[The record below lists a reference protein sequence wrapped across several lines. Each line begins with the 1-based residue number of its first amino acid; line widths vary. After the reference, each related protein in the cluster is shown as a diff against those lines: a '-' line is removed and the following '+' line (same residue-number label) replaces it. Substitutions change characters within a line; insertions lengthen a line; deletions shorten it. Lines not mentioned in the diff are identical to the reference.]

1 MGRSASKYNRADAK
15 KRRKPNILSVGHMV
29 NYNCTRFLQ
38 NNKPGFSIC
47 TSSSRSS
54 PTPGRFSGNALS
66 FGNRP
71 HADILEWTAGWPPWI
86 SIGRR
91 IARAVSPSS
100 GRVGRRNGR
109 GRPPLA
115 ALPRLAC
122 HVVRTPMVLA
132 PPTGSHRTT
141 GGTFPPTGPSAT
153 LCPRPSP
160 TLPSPARPSTPSV
173 SPPFVPTDVSRGR
186 HPREVR
192 TTSLILNKN
201 S

>member
-1 MGRSASKYNRADAK
+1 
-15 KRRKPNILSVGHMV
+15 MV
-29 NYNCTRFLQ
+29 NYNCTRFSQ
-38 NNKPGFSIC
+38 NYKLRIFVC
-47 TSSSRSS
+47 TPSSRSS
-54 PTPGRFSGNALS
+54 LTSSRFTCNALS
-66 FGNRP
+66 SDNRP
-71 HADILEWTAGWPPWI
+71 DADIMEWSAGWPPWI

-100 GRVGRRNGR
+100 GRAGRRNAR
-109 GRPPLA
+109 GRPPLTA
-115 ALPRLAC
+115 RLRLARR
-122 HVVRTPMVLA
+122 VVRTPMVLA
-132 PPTGSHRTT
+132 PPAGSRQTT

-160 TLPSPARPSTPSV
+160 PLSSPARPSTPSV